1 MVEAEHA
8 PDETLERKVRDE
20 DGAIDKGFVEQVS
33 QAVLLSDVTALRE
46 LVAELHEA
54 DLGDLIEALDAEERP
69 KLISLLGGDF
79 DFTALTEVDD
89 AVREEILE
97 ELSPETVAEGVRD
110 PDTDDA
116 VYILEDLDE
125 ADKREILDKL
135 TPAER
140 TVLQQGLDYPEGSA
154 GRRMQPEVIAVPPF
168 WTVGHTIDFL
178 RETDEL
184 PERFFEIFVADPSH
198 HFVGTVPL
206 DRLLRSKRP
215 VSVVDL
221 VEDDRR
227 VVQATDDIED
237 VARMFQRYN
246 LVAAPVV
253 DSAGRLVGV
262 MTIDDI
268 VDVIEEAGDD
278 DVKQLG
284 GVDAEEE
291 ISDSVRQ
298 VALGRF
304 RWRFI
309 SLIAAFISAS
319 VMAMFEEQL
328 GKLVALAVLAPIV
341 ASQGGNAATQTMTVA
356 VRALGTGELGGWNMG
371 RFFRREMIVG
381 VLNGVAFALITALVA
396 GFWFG
401 NPMLGV
407 VIGLAMVATLIIA
420 ALAGVAVPLALDKAG
435 IDPAISSGTF
445 VTTITD
451 VVGFFSF
458 LGIATVLLR
467 LS

>member
-1 MVEAEHA
+1 MVETDHA
-8 PDETLERKVRDE
+8 PDEVLPRPIRDE
-20 DGAIDKGFVEQVS
+20 DGAIDQGFVEQVS

-46 LVAELHEA
+46 FVGELHEA
-54 DLGDLIEALDAEERP
+54 DLGDLLEALDAEERP

-97 ELSPETVAEGVRD
+97 ELSPEAVAEGVRD
-110 PDTDDA
+110 LDTDDA

-125 ADKREILDKL
+125 ADKREILEKL

-154 GRRMQPEVIAVPPF
+154 GRRMQAEVIAVPPF
-168 WTVGHTIDFL
+168 WTVGHAIDFL
-178 RETDEL
+178 RETQEL
-184 PERFFEIFVADPSH
+184 PERFFEIFVADPGH
-198 HFVGTVPL
+198 HFVGTVRL
-206 DRLLRSKRP
+206 DRLLRSQRP
-215 VSVVDL
+215 VSVSDL

-227 VVQATDDIED
+227 VVQASDDLED

-253 DSAGRLVGV
+253 DASGRLVGV
-262 MTIDDI
+262 MTVDDV
-268 VDVIEEAGDD
+268 VDMIEDAADD

-291 ISDSVRQ
+291 LSDSVRQ

-309 SLIAAFISAS
+309 SLVAAFVSAS
-319 VMAMFEEQL
+319 VMALFEAQL
-328 GKLVALAVLAPIV
+328 EKLVALAVLAPIV

-356 VRALGTGELGGWNMG
+356 VRALGTGELGSWNMS

-381 VLNGVAFALITALVA
+381 LLNGVAFAVITGAVA
-396 GFWFG
+396 GLWFG
-401 NPMLGV
+401 NPMLGL

-420 ALAGVAVPLALDKAG
+420 ALAGVAVPLALDRAG

-445 VTTITD
+445 VTTVTD

-458 LGIATVLLR
+458 LGIATLLLR
-467 LS
+467 LG

>member
-1 MVEAEHA
+1 MVETDHA
-8 PDETLERKVRDE
+8 PDEVLPRPIRDE
-20 DGAIDKGFVEQVS
+20 DGAIDQGFVEQVS

-46 LVAELHEA
+46 FVGELHEA
-54 DLGDLIEALDAEERP
+54 DLGDLLEALDAEERP

-97 ELSPETVAEGVRD
+97 ELSPEAVAEGVREL
-110 PDTDDA
+110 DTDDA

-125 ADKREILDKL
+125 ADKQEILEKL

-154 GRRMQPEVIAVPPF
+154 GRRMQAEVIAVPPF
-168 WTVGHTIDFL
+168 WTVGHAIDYL
-178 RETDEL
+178 RETQEL
-184 PERFFEIFVADPSH
+184 PERFFEIFVADPGH
-198 HFVGTVPL
+198 HFVGTVRL

-215 VSVVDL
+215 VSIADL

-227 VVQATDDIED
+227 IVQASDDLED

-253 DSAGRLVGV
+253 DASGRLVGV
-262 MTIDDI
+262 MTVDDV
-268 VDVIEEAGDD
+268 VDMIEDAADD

-309 SLIAAFISAS
+309 SLVAAFISAS
-319 VMAMFEEQL
+319 VMALFEAQL
-328 GKLVALAVLAPIV
+328 EKLVALAVLAPIV

-356 VRALGTGELGGWNMG
+356 VRALGTGELGGWNMS
-371 RFFRREMIVG
+371 RFFRREMVVG
-381 VLNGVAFALITALVA
+381 LLNGIAFALITGAVA
-396 GFWFG
+396 GLWFG
-401 NPMLGV
+401 NPMLGL
-407 VIGLAMVATLIIA
+407 VIGLAMVTTLIIA

-445 VTTITD
+445 VTTVTD

-458 LGIATVLLR
+458 LGIATLLLR
-467 LS
+467 LG

>member
-1 MVEAEHA
+1 MVETDHA
-8 PDETLERKVRDE
+8 PDEELPRPIRDA
-20 DGAIDKGFVEQVS
+20 DGAIDQGFVEQVS

-46 LVAELHEA
+46 FVGELHEA
-54 DLGDLIEALDAEERP
+54 DLGDLLEALDADERP

-97 ELSPETVAEGVRD
+97 ELSPEAVAEGVREL
-110 PDTDDA
+110 DTDDA

-125 ADKREILDKL
+125 ADKREILEKL

-154 GRRMQPEVIAVPPF
+154 GRRMQAEVIAVPPF
-168 WTVGHTIDFL
+168 WTVGHAIDFL
-178 RETDEL
+178 RETQEL
-184 PERFFEIFVADPSH
+184 PERFFEIFVADPGH
-198 HFVGTVPL
+198 HFVGTVRL
-206 DRLLRSKRP
+206 DRLLRSQRP
-215 VSVVDL
+215 VSVSDL

-227 VVQATDDIED
+227 VVQASDDLED

-253 DSAGRLVGV
+253 DASGRLVGV
-262 MTIDDI
+262 MTVDDV
-268 VDVIEEAGDD
+268 VDMIEDAADD

-291 ISDSVRQ
+291 LSDSVRQ

-309 SLIAAFISAS
+309 SLVAAFVSAS
-319 VMAMFEEQL
+319 VMALFEAQL
-328 GKLVALAVLAPIV
+328 EKLVALAVLAPIV

-356 VRALGTGELGGWNMG
+356 VRALGTGELGSWNMS

-381 VLNGVAFALITALVA
+381 LLNGVAFAVITGAVA
-396 GFWFG
+396 GLWFG
-401 NPMLGV
+401 NPMLGL
-407 VIGLAMVATLIIA
+407 VIGLAMVTTLIIA
-420 ALAGVAVPLALDKAG
+420 ALAGVAVPLALDRAG

-445 VTTITD
+445 VTTVTD

-458 LGIATVLLR
+458 LGIATLLLR
-467 LS
+467 LG